1 MTQFLPLLIETKAVI
16 SNLYGPEILPHL
28 VSISKQKGSTDC
40 GLFAVAITT
49 ILALGLDPAGIICQ
63 QNSLH
68 YHLVKYLENGKFTTF
83 PTAPPPPCV

>member
-49 ILALGLDPAGIICQ
+49 TLTLGLDPAGITYQ

-68 YHLVKYLENGKFTTF
+68 RHLVKCLETRKFTTY
-83 PTAPPPPCV
+83 VSYGLGNL